1 MAGKVILAILNA
13 LCDWCPR
20 RLVGV
25 GHGGVTIRTIR
36 MLSHD
41 PGGEQRDSRSGVRRI
56 RFQYFESSLLRALY
70 AAFRDKLLV
79 QLSEGPDW
87 TQ

>member
-1 MAGKVILAILNA
+1 MMAGKVILAILNA

-20 RLVGV
+20 RLVGA

-41 PGGEQRDSRSGVRRI
+41 PVGEGILVGRSSDKIPV
-56 RFQYFESSLLRALY
+56 FLAWALY
-70 AAFRDKLLV
+70 AAFKDELLV
-79 QLSEGPDW
+79 
-87 TQ
+87 